1 MQKNNYVHT
10 EQDKEDDILY
20 IKEFTKAFE
29 DKFKEALHLSIFN
42 FGKFDGIEDFIYCV
56 PGAVSHEAQTVYLMI
71 SNEMSEMIWLVTGIN
86 PYGIAENLFVRTF
99 EIKYKKHVK
108 NKLVDSFYGYAMD
121 QSEIIGRFEMFLTE
135 SDKKCGV
142 EKKIKSFQQLL
153 DQIGSQRTET
163 LKKLLE
169 FSEDK
174 LNALKEYYNK
184 CCKYTEEIKDKE
196 NAIINQIHYHLIEE
210 AIKIKKWNDEQKEGN
225 EAKTKCVEEEPEEGL
240 KPRMEW
246 EPADPRVIE
255 AQKNAVKNIKQFMKY
270 DEKELSKRIDLYQLQ
285 MASAYKHKN
294 GTAYELLYEY
304 EKQAFTAL
312 MAKADTLP
320 MKKKRKRSST
330 L

>member
-1 MQKNNYVHT
+1 MQKNKYVHT

-20 IKEFTKAFE
+20 IKEFTEAFE
-29 DKFKEALHLSIFN
+29 NKFKDALHLSIFN
-42 FGKFDGIEDFIYCV
+42 FGELDGIEDFIYCV
-56 PGAVSHEAQTVYLMI
+56 PGSHEAQTVYAMS
-71 SNEMSEMIWLVTGIN
+71 SNGIREMIWLVTGIN
-86 PYGIAENLFVRTF
+86 PNGIAENLFVRTF

-108 NKLVDSFYGYAMD
+108 NKLVDDFYGYALD
-121 QSEIIGRFEMFLTE
+121 QSEIIGTFEMFLTKR
-135 SDKKCGV
+135 DKNCGA
-142 EKKIKSFQQLL
+142 EMKIKSFQQLL
-153 DQIGSQRTET
+153 DQIGSQRTEN

-174 LNALKEYYNK
+174 LNALKEYYYK
-184 CCKYTEEIKDKE
+184 WCKYAEENKDE
-196 NAIINQIHYHLIEE
+196 ESAIVNQMHYHLIEE
-210 AIKIKKWNDEQKEGN
+210 AIKIKQWNDQQKEGN
-225 EAKTKCVEEEPEEGL
+225 KAKTKCVEEEPEEGL

-246 EPADPRVIE
+246 EPADPRVIA
-255 AQKNAVKNIKQFMKY
+255 AQKNAAKNIKQFMKY

-320 MKKKRKRSST
+320 MKKKRKRS
-330 L
+330 

>member
-1 MQKNNYVHT
+1 M
-10 EQDKEDDILY
+10 
-20 IKEFTKAFE
+20 
-29 DKFKEALHLSIFN
+29 
-42 FGKFDGIEDFIYCV
+42 
-56 PGAVSHEAQTVYLMI
+56 
-71 SNEMSEMIWLVTGIN
+71 
-86 PYGIAENLFVRTF
+86 
-99 EIKYKKHVK
+99 
-108 NKLVDSFYGYAMD
+108 
-121 QSEIIGRFEMFLTE
+121 
-135 SDKKCGV
+135 
-142 EKKIKSFQQLL
+142 KIKSFQKLL
-153 DQIGSQRTET
+153 DQIGSQRTEN

-174 LNALKEYYNK
+174 LNALKEYYYK
-184 CCKYTEEIKDKE
+184 WCKYAEEIKDKE
-196 NAIINQIHYHLIEE
+196 KAIINQMHYHLIEE
-210 AIKIKKWNDEQKEGN
+210 AIKIKQWNDEQKEGN
-225 EAKTKCVEEEPEEGL
+225 KAKTKCVEEEPEEGL

-255 AQKNAVKNIKQFMKY
+255 AQKNAAKNIKQFMKY

-330 L
+330 

>member
-1 MQKNNYVHT
+1 MQKNKYVHT

-20 IKEFTKAFE
+20 IKEFTEAFE
-29 DKFKEALHLSIFN
+29 DKFKDALHLSIFN
-42 FGKFDGIEDFIYCV
+42 FGELDGIEDFIYCV
-56 PGAVSHEAQTVYLMI
+56 ASSQEAQTVYAMD
-71 SNEMSEMIWLVTGIN
+71 SNGMSEMIWLVTGIN
-86 PYGIAENLFVRTF
+86 PNGIAENLFVRTF
-99 EIKYKKHVK
+99 VIKYKKHVK
-108 NKLVDSFYGYAMD
+108 DEWVDNFYGYALD
-121 QSEIIGRFEMFLTE
+121 QSEIIGRFEMFLIRR
-135 SDKKCGV
+135 DKNCGA
-142 EKKIKSFQQLL
+142 EMEIKSFQKLL
-153 DQIGSQRTET
+153 DQIGSQRTEN

-174 LNALKEYYNK
+174 LNALKEYYYK
-184 CCKYTEEIKDKE
+184 WCKYAEEIKDKE
-196 NAIINQIHYHLIEE
+196 KAIINQMHYHLIEE
-210 AIKIKKWNDEQKEGN
+210 AIKIKQWNDEQKEGN
-225 EAKTKCVEEEPEEGL
+225 KAKTKCVEEEPEEGL

-255 AQKNAVKNIKQFMKY
+255 AQKNAAKNIKHFMKY

-330 L
+330 

>member
-1 MQKNNYVHT
+1 MQKNKYVHT

-29 DKFKEALHLSIFN
+29 DKFKDALHLSIFN
-42 FGKFDGIEDFIYCV
+42 FGELDGIEDFLYCV
-56 PGAVSHEAQTVYLMI
+56 AGSQEAQTVYAMD
-71 SNEMSEMIWLVTGIN
+71 SNGISEMIWLVTGIN
-86 PYGIAENLFVRTF
+86 SYGIAENLFVRTF

-108 NKLVDSFYGYAMD
+108 NKLVDDFYGYALD
-121 QSEIIGRFEMFLTE
+121 QSEIIGRFEMFLIRR
-135 SDKKCGV
+135 DKNCGA
-142 EKKIKSFQQLL
+142 EMKIKSFQKLL
-153 DQIGSQRTET
+153 DQIGSQRTEN

-174 LNALKEYYNK
+174 LNALKEYYYK
-184 CCKYTEEIKDKE
+184 WCKYAEEIKDKE
-196 NAIINQIHYHLIEE
+196 KAIINQMHYHLIEE
-210 AIKIKKWNDEQKEGN
+210 AIKIKQWNDEQKEGN
-225 EAKTKCVEEEPEEGL
+225 KAKTKCVEEEPEEGL

-255 AQKNAVKNIKQFMKY
+255 AQKNAAKNIKQFMKY